1 MANTFV
7 KIASV
12 TLSSATASIDFT
24 SIPATYT
31 DLCIKA
37 SIKEATSNNFTA
49 ELKINNSS
57 TASEYSFTQVSG
69 NGGSATSD
77 TNSAQIIPFIV
88 DPGTYSGT
96 TNVFGNAE
104 LYFPNYAGATSKSIS
119 IDSVSEIDAA
129 SLGFQR
135 FSAGKWSST
144 AAINQITI
152 YLVAGGNL
160 AQYSTATLYGI
171 KNS

>member
-1 MANTFV
+1 MANTFI

-12 TLSSATASIDFT
+12 SLTSATASIDFT

-49 ELKINNSS
+49 EFKINNSA
-57 TASEYSFTQVSG
+57 TAAEYSFVQLSG
-69 NGGSATSD
+69 NGSGVTTD
-77 TNSAQIIPFIV
+77 KNSAQIIPFIV

-104 LYFPNYAGATSKSIS
+104 LYFPNYAGATNKSIS

-135 FSAGKWSST
+135 FSAGLWSIT
-144 AAINQITI
+144 TAINRITI
-152 YLVAGGNL
+152 YLYAGGNL